1 MFSWACP
8 CFSRVLT
15 QPSAQPSAPPLPSDF
30 ERIKDA
36 KHCYSLQIPPRIQ
49 DTTVFIPPIT
59 GGWVVKVYDGDTITI
74 ANRLPYAESPLYR
87 FQVRLA
93 GIDCPEIRG
102 GSTEEKSMAIE
113 ARNHL
118 QGLVFSK
125 WVDVRNGQTEKYGRL
140 LADVYLGS
148 LHINQW
154 MLDQGLAI
162 PYHGGTKIPFTN
174 KKNQI

>member
-1 MFSWACP
+1 MFSWTCP
-8 CFSRVLT
+8 CFS
-15 QPSAQPSAPPLPSDF
+15 QPLASSAPFQPSAPPLPS
-30 ERIKDA
+30 EP
-36 KHCYSLQIPPRIQ
+36 SPPRLQ
-49 DTTVFIPPIT
+49 DTVVFIPPIT

-102 GSTEEKSMAIE
+102 GSTEEKNMAIE

-162 PYHGGTKIPFTN
+162 PYHGGTKS
-174 KKNQI
+174 